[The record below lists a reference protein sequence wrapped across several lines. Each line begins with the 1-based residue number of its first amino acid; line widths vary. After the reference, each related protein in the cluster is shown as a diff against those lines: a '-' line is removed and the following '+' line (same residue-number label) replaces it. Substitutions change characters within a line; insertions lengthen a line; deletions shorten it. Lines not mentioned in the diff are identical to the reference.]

1 MACKRAELEEKNFD
15 IEEIDDFMNLNQN
28 SQIEQEKRFLINFES
43 LPRIYKY
50 GLKHVE
56 EMANSVK

>member
-15 IEEIDDFMNLNQN
+15 IEEIDDFMKLNQN
-28 SQIEQEKRFLINFES
+28 NQIEEGKRFLIDFEN

-50 GLKHVE
+50 GLKHLE
-56 EMANSVK
+56 DLG